1 MTTNPALYRTPEER
15 HRQELEYPSSN
26 GERLAENDLQ
36 YIALTDTVDA
46 LRTRLADRPDVYVA
60 GNMLVYYREGDAS
73 SRVAPDV
80 FVAFGANGNH
90 PRMSWLVWEEGLP
103 PTFVL
108 EVGSP
113 STWRRDAGVK
123 RDIYARM
130 GVAEYWRFDAMG
142 NLFSPGLIGE
152 ELVDGT
158 YHPLD
163 VHADESRRP
172 PRAQP
177 DARRRPLRPRRQR
190 TKAIRPRRRNVAAP
204 LQGQEQDYRRA
215 SRRDRAASRTDGVP
229 TPRTLITLSPAE
241 SAPRR
246 ALAPDA
252 NCSRLV
258 IAVSHVITP
267 TSPGL
272 LPSPHIR
279 ATLSP

>member
-1 MTTNPALYRTPEER
+1 MATNPALYRTPEEKR
-15 HRQELEYPSSN
+15 RQELEYPSSN

-46 LRTRLADRPDVYVA
+46 LRTRLADSPDVYVA

-123 RDIYARM
+123 RDIYAGM

-152 ELVDGT
+152 VLVDGT
-158 YHPLD
+158 YHPLE
-163 VHADESRRP
+163 VRADESGALRGHSPTLGVDLYVRDDNQLRLFDP
-172 PRAQP
+172 ADETWLLRSRDKSRVISEQAVEIERLRAQMESL
-177 DARRRPLRPRRQR
+177 RRER
-190 TKAIRPRRRNVAAP
+190 
-204 LQGQEQDYRRA
+204 
-215 SRRDRAASRTDGVP
+215 
-229 TPRTLITLSPAE
+229 
-241 SAPRR
+241 
-246 ALAPDA
+246 
-252 NCSRLV
+252 
-258 IAVSHVITP
+258 
-267 TSPGL
+267 
-272 LPSPHIR
+272 
-279 ATLSP
+279 